1 MASTRKTVATI
12 DKKILGICLAII
24 LWAALAANT
33 WRFLPPDPDC
43 VQAVSLYTEILRET
57 TIIGLDYSSLT
68 TTLGSL
74 AVKKSSE
81 NPVVAALLVRLLKDA
96 GVTSD
101 SVVAI
106 NASGSFPGFILASLS
121 ACTALGI
128 ETYIIASVGSS
139 TYGANMPENTIADI
153 LLKDDVRRLAYTLL
167 AVTPGGSGDR
177 GLELDAEELERV
189 AKALENRGLS
199 FIRPANLT
207 DAVNLREALLNNA
220 GCTLLVNIGGSHA
233 SSGNDAD
240 LALMSGI
247 LKPDKN
253 KTYPEDG
260 LIQRFLTA
268 GKPVIQ
274 ILNVNRLYASY
285 GLEFDQDGNPL
296 GGYEELYRRRR
307 SFPLVMFLPVLVVVV
322 LLAVFRYSRKDQRQG
337 QRFIG

>member
-1 MASTRKTVATI
+1 LASTRKTAAII
-12 DKKILGICLAII
+12 DKKILGTCLAVI
-24 LWAALAANT
+24 LWAVLAANV

-57 TIIGLDYSSLT
+57 IIIGLDYSSLT

-74 AVKKSSE
+74 AIKKSSE
-81 NPVVAALLVRLLKDA
+81 NPAAAALMVRLLKDA
-96 GVTSD
+96 GVTPD
-101 SVVAI
+101 SAVAI
-106 NASGSFPGFILASLS
+106 NASGSFPGFILAALS
-121 ACTALGI
+121 ACTAL
-128 ETYIIASVGSS
+128 EVKTYVIASVGSS
-139 TYGANMPENTIADI
+139 TYGANMPGNTIADI
-153 LLKDDVRRLAYTLL
+153 LVKDDVRSLDYTLL

-189 AKALENRGLS
+189 AQTLEDRGMS
-199 FIRPANLT
+199 FIHPANLT
-207 DAVNLREALLNNA
+207 DAVNLRESLLNNA

-253 KTYPEDG
+253 RIYPEDG
-260 LIQRFLTA
+260 LIQRFLAA

-285 GLEFDQDGNPL
+285 GLEFDQDGNLL
-296 GGYEELYRRRR
+296 GGYEELLRRRR
-307 SFPLVMFLPVLVVVV
+307 SSPLVMFLPVLVVVV
-322 LLAVFRYSRKDQRQG
+322 LLAVFRYSRNDQRQG
-337 QRFIG
+337 QCFIG